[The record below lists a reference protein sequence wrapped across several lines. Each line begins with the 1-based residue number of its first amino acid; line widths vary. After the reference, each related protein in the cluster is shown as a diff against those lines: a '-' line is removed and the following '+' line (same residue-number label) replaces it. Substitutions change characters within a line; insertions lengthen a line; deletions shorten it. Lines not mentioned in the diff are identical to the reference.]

1 MGLNKTEDILSSIV
15 EILKHI
21 DSVQQEI
28 LMLSER
34 SVVSFHTFLEDNKL
48 QADEKT
54 LQGFQYHDIISQ
66 QISAVNEAIS
76 MIEQNINVYLHAIR
90 EDQSM
95 LGHSIDKL
103 SSRLMKSLQTAK
115 EKQEAFSGNA
125 IDKNHGEEIQFF

>member
-1 MGLNKTEDILSSIV
+1 MGLNKTEGVLSSIV

-28 LMLSER
+28 LVLSER
-34 SVVSFHTFLEDNKL
+34 SVVSFHSFLEDNKL
-48 QADEKT
+48 QPDEKT

-66 QISAVNEAIS
+66 QIDAVNEAVN
-76 MIEQNINVYLHAIR
+76 MIEQNINIYLHAIR

-95 LGHSIDKL
+95 LGQSIDKL
-103 SSRLMKSLQTAK
+103 SSRLMKSLQIAR

-125 IDKNHGEEIQFF
+125 IDDKRGEEIQFF

>member
-1 MGLNKTEDILSSIV
+1 MGLNKTEDVLSSIV
-15 EILKHI
+15 EILRHI
-21 DSVQQEI
+21 DNVQQEV
-28 LMLSER
+28 LLLSER
-34 SVVSFHTFLEDNKL
+34 SVVSFYSFLEDNKL
-48 QADEKT
+48 QPDEKT

-95 LGHSIDKL
+95 LGQSIDKL

-115 EKQEAFSGNA
+115 EKQDAFSGNA
-125 IDKNHGEEIQFF
+125 IDANHGEEIQFF

>member
-1 MGLNKTEDILSSIV
+1 MGLNKTEDVLSSIV

-28 LMLSER
+28 LVLSER
-34 SVVSFHTFLEDNKL
+34 SVISFHSFLEDNKL
-48 QADEKT
+48 QPDEKT

-66 QISAVNEAIS
+66 QIYAVNEAVN
-76 MIEQNINVYLHAIR
+76 MIEQNINIYLHAIR

-95 LGHSIDKL
+95 LGQSIDKL
-103 SSRLMKSLQTAK
+103 SSRLMKSLQIAR

-125 IDKNHGEEIQFF
+125 IDDKRGEEIQFF

>member
-1 MGLNKTEDILSSIV
+1 MGLSKTEDVLSSIV

-21 DSVQQEI
+21 DNVQQEI
-28 LMLSER
+28 LVLSER
-34 SVVSFHTFLEDNKL
+34 SVVSFYTFLEENKL
-48 QADEKT
+48 QPDEKT

-66 QISAVNEAIS
+66 QISAVNEAIN

-95 LGHSIDKL
+95 LGQSIDKL

-125 IDKNHGEEIQFF
+125 MDVNHGEEIQFF